1 MICPNCSV
9 AFHDRWEGFQIRAS
23 VEDGISWYCA
33 VTVCPQ
39 CNTPQAHFKKIAHGY
54 DVLHGTANNVIGEFP
69 ADLIMPAEIQVSE
82 HVPDYLARDYKEA
95 RAVLPHS
102 PKASAALSRRVLQA
116 VLQDQ
121 GYTKGSLAQQI
132 DAVLAE
138 TDSSK
143 VLPSSIRSSVDAIR
157 NFGNFSAHPMTDKT
171 SRQVIDVEPEEAEW
185 CLEIVARLFDHY
197 YVTPACDAEKLADL
211 NAKLGQAGKLPAKS

>member
-9 AFHDRWEGFQIRAS
+9 AFHDQWEGFPIRAS
-23 VEDGISWYCA
+23 VEEGISWYCA

-39 CNTPQAHFKKIAHGY
+39 CNTPQAHFKKIARGY

-69 ADLIMPAEIQVSE
+69 AYLIMPAEIQVSE

-116 VLQDQ
+116 VLQAQ
-121 GYTKGSLAQQI
+121 GYTAGNLAQQV
-132 DAVLAE
+132 DSVLKE
-138 TDSSK
+138 TDPGK
-143 VLPSSIRSSVDAIR
+143 ALPSSIRETVDAIR
-157 NFGNFSAHPMTDKT
+157 HFGNFSAHPITDVA
-171 SRQVIDVEPEEAEW
+171 SQIIEVQPEEAEW
-185 CLEIVARLFDHY
+185 CLQIVERLFDHY
-197 YVTPACDAEKLADL
+197 YVRPASDAEKLADL